1 MKLPPL
7 MAIVDADAAH
17 GAGLP
22 VVDVASAFL
31 RGGATF
37 LQFRAKAAP
46 GKWLFDTASAI
57 VALAHG
63 AHAHVIVNDRADIAR
78 LSGADGV
85 HVGQDDLSP
94 ALVRRLVNEPAMVGL
109 STHTQ
114 EQVDAAI
121 GQPISYL
128 AIGPVFDTRTKPSNN
143 PAIGLDGV
151 REAARSARAA
161 GLPLVAIGG
170 IALESAPAVIDAG
183 ADSVAVIGDLIVDGN
198 PEARVRAYLERL
210 TI

>member
-1 MKLPPL
+1 MNLPRL
-7 MAIVDADAAH
+7 VAILDADAAR

-46 GKWLFDTASAI
+46 GKWLLDTASAI
-57 VALAHG
+57 VALAHR

-85 HVGQDDLSP
+85 HVGQDDLAP
-94 ALVRRLVNEPAMVGL
+94 VLVRRLMSEQAMVGL
-109 STHTQ
+109 STHTL
-114 EQVDAAI
+114 EQVNAAV
-121 GQPISYL
+121 GQPISYV
-128 AIGPVFDTRTKPSNN
+128 AIGPVFDTRTKPSHNR
-143 PAIGLDGV
+143 AIGLDGV
-151 REAARSARAA
+151 REAARAARAA

-170 IALESAPAVIDAG
+170 IALESAPAVIGAG
-183 ADSVAVIGDLIVDGN
+183 ADSVAVISDLLVDAN

-210 TI
+210 TV